1 LAEKRC
7 NHGPVVLH
15 TANAATASAIR
26 PANGM
31 APDLRGNDLLLTAS
45 QQPLRLGESQTQVG
59 EIGEIIR
66 PVDLHDMGAPPASRS
81 KPRVYWHASERPI
94 ESLFYY

>member
-1 LAEKRC
+1 
-7 NHGPVVLH
+7 
-15 TANAATASAIR
+15 
-26 PANGM
+26 M

-66 PVDLHDMGAPPASRS
+66 PQTRQYSLWQLTPIHPRTQAAVTARPPLLRQY
-81 KPRVYWHASERPI
+81 PREPQSAMSAVNET
-94 ESLFYY
+94 